1 MIKLFVTDID
11 DTLTKNAR
19 EIPEENY
26 RAIRRALDAG
36 LYVSL
41 ATGRGYKGTQPVI
54 EALGLEGYVICY
66 GGAIIM
72 DARRGEPLMTTEVDN
87 ALLQESLR
95 LAAQMGV
102 HAQIY
107 QGDCI
112 ISAEENDYLRRYVER
127 LDLPVRI
134 EPKLRD
140 MEWTGVPKVLWITE
154 PARAQTLIPQ
164 MQEHFAGRLKV
175 SGSSPG
181 FVEFNC
187 MGVDKGSALEALAK
201 HLGVTREE
209 TAAIGD
215 NTLDAEMIAWAG
227 LGAAVGDAKE
237 EIRAMADIVTPPCA
251 AHGVAWLIDKILR
264 EREGA

>member
-54 EALGLEGYVICY
+54 EALGLESYVICY
-66 GGAIIM
+66 GGAVIM
-72 DARRGEPLMTTEVDN
+72 DAKNGEPVMTSEVDN
-87 ALLQESLR
+87 ALLHESLD

-112 ISAEENDYLRRYVER
+112 ISAEVNAPTEKPYHTVAPVQTAMPRYV
-127 LDLPVRI
+127 V
-134 EPKLRD
+134 
-140 MEWTGVPKVLWITE
+140 
-154 PARAQTLIPQ
+154 
-164 MQEHFAGRLKV
+164 
-175 SGSSPG
+175 
-181 FVEFNC
+181 
-187 MGVDKGSALEALAK
+187 AK
-201 HLGVTREE
+201 TINISTVFMRSHKT
-209 TAAIGD
+209 
-215 NTLDAEMIAWAG
+215 
-227 LGAAVGDAKE
+227 
-237 EIRAMADIVTPPCA
+237 
-251 AHGVAWLIDKILR
+251 
-264 EREGA
+264 